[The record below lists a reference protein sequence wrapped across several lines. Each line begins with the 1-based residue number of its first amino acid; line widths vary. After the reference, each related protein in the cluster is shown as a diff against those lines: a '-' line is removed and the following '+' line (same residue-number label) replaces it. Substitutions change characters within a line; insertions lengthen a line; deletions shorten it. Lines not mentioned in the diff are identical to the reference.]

1 MANAE
6 HVWGELSNEHHPLAG
21 TSGARG
27 QFLLDGR

>member
-6 HVWGELSNEHHPLAG
+6 HVWGELSNERYPLAG
-21 TSGARG
+21 ASGSPG